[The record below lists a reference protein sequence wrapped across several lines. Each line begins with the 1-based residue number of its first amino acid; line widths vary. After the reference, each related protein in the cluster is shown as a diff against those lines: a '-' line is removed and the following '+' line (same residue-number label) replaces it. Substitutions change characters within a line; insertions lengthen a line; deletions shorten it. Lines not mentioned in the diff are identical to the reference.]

1 MELPH
6 KNAAAIGNSS
16 CQTPALHPP
25 AEVRGLWIR
34 CDTKALV
41 ATTELLAAAPSSGDT
56 ALPQHYCRGHQ
67 MTQLHKELFI
77 MSAI

>member
-1 MELPH
+1 MQQQLGIPLARPQPYTH
-6 KNAAAIGNSS
+6 
-16 CQTPALHPP
+16 P

-56 ALPQHYCRGHQ
+56 ALPQHYCRGQQ